1 MIFCLFVVECLGRG
15 EKMEQYKVNSL
26 DQTRELAY
34 EIARRITRPT
44 VIAYYGGLGAGK
56 TTFSRFFAEGLGST
70 DEVTSPTF
78 AMVHEYRGRLP
89 IYHFDMYRVS
99 GYDEL
104 YSTGYYDYL
113 DSGVLLIEWSENI
126 EEELPACYL
135 KLTID
140 HTEDENSRVITLETV
155 GDAL

>member
-1 MIFCLFVVECLGRG
+1 MNFCLFVIEYFERG
-15 EKMEQYKVNSL
+15 EKMEQYKVTSL
-26 DQTRELAY
+26 EETRKLAC
-34 EIARRITRPT
+34 EIASRITRPT

-56 TTFSRFFAEGLGST
+56 TTFSRFLAESMGST

-78 AMVHEYRGRLP
+78 AMVHEYRGRMP

-99 GYDEL
+99 DYDEL

-113 DSGVLLIEWSENI
+113 DTGVMLIEWSENI
-126 EEELPACYL
+126 EQELPENYL

-140 HTEDENSRVITLETV
+140 HGEEENDRVITLERI
-155 GDAL
+155 GDVL

>member
-1 MIFCLFVVECLGRG
+1 
-15 EKMEQYKVNSL
+15 MEQYKVCSL
-26 DQTRELAY
+26 AETKALAQK
-34 EIARRITRPT
+34 IAQRIEGPT

-56 TTFSRFFAEGLGST
+56 TTFSRFLAEALGST

-78 AMVHEYRGRLP
+78 AMVHEYSGKMP

-113 DSGVLLIEWSENI
+113 DSGVMLIEWSENI
-126 EEELPACYL
+126 EEELPPQYL
-135 KLTID
+135 KLTIE
-140 HTEDENSRVITLETV
+140 HGEDENSRIFTLERMGV
-155 GDAL
+155 

>member
-1 MIFCLFVVECLGRG
+1 
-15 EKMEQYKVNSL
+15 MEQYKVCSL
-26 DQTRELAY
+26 EETKALAQK
-34 EIARRITRPT
+34 IAQRIEGPT

-56 TTFSRFFAEGLGST
+56 TTFSRFLAEALGST

-78 AMVHEYRGRLP
+78 AMVHEYSGKMP

-113 DSGVLLIEWSENI
+113 DSGVMLIEWSENI
-126 EEELPACYL
+126 EEELPSQYI
-135 KLTID
+135 KLTIE
-140 HTEDENSRVITLETV
+140 HGEDENSRIFTLERM
-155 GDAL
+155 GK

>member
-1 MIFCLFVVECLGRG
+1 
-15 EKMEQYKVNSL
+15 MEQYKVNSL
-26 DQTRELAY
+26 EETREVAHM
-34 EIARRITRPT
+34 IAARITRPV

-56 TTFSRFFAEGLGST
+56 TTFSRFLAEALGSV

-113 DSGVLLIEWSENI
+113 DTGVLLVEWSENI
-126 EEELPACYL
+126 EEELPSRYW

-140 HTEDENSRVITLETV
+140 HTEDENSRLITLETV
-155 GDAL
+155 GDDL

>member
-1 MIFCLFVVECLGRG
+1 
-15 EKMEQYKVNSL
+15 MEQYKVSSL
-26 DQTRELAY
+26 EETKALAQK
-34 EIARRITRPT
+34 IAEYIDKPM

-56 TTFSRFFAEGLGST
+56 TTFSRFLAEALGSQ

-78 AMVHEYRGRLP
+78 AMVHEYHGKLP

-113 DSGVLLIEWSENI
+113 DTGVMLIEWSENI
-126 EEELPACYL
+126 AEELPLQHL

-140 HTEDENSRVITLETV
+140 YGEDENSRLITLERV
-155 GDAL
+155 GE

>member
-1 MIFCLFVVECLGRG
+1 
-15 EKMEQYKVNSL
+15 MERFEVSSL
-26 DQTRELAY
+26 EQTRQVAQHLANK
-34 EIARRITRPT
+34 ISSPV

-56 TTFSRFFAEGLGST
+56 TTFSRFLAEALGSC

-99 GYDEL
+99 DYEEL

-113 DSGVLLIEWSENI
+113 DTGVMLIEWSENV
-126 EEELPACYL
+126 EDELPSEYL

-140 HTEDENSRVITLETV
+140 HGEDDSSRIITIEQV
-155 GDAL
+155 KK